1 MYHPALLECLAFI
14 ALSSQIAGE
23 GKLDYSTL
31 FPEVRSITL
40 FWSEFR

>member
-1 MYHPALLECLAFI
+1 LYQPAPLEWLAFI

-40 FWSEFR
+40 FWSESR